1 MSNFKLNNILF
12 AGSTG
17 FIGSYLSKNLFKDDT
32 SSLEYNNINGNY
44 NNDYNYT
51 SIQFDLTDLKK
62 VNDWVSKSNKFD
74 VLIFLVGLAHT
85 KGIENDIYK
94 YNRINYE
101 TLKNLIS
108 TLAEN
113 KKLPNKIIFASSISV
128 YGEKY
133 YQSIY
138 NENVPTK
145 PINPYAVSKLKAEK
159 YLKKNFGNRSWI
171 LRFAPVYSFEFTRNL
186 DRRTQICG
194 KFYKVGRGINKL
206 SLCNVANIK
215 VAVEGIIK
223 DKVPSGIYNVSD
235 LKFYTYNQLLEWRNA
250 KSSFCIPEILVK
262 SFYFFG
268 TIFRNNFLHENSIKL
283 LSDNIY
289 PNSKLISFVNLPY
302 FLDDIKFKHKNHL

>member
-1 MSNFKLNNILF
+1 
-12 AGSTG
+12 
-17 FIGSYLSKNLFKDDT
+17 
-32 SSLEYNNINGNY
+32 
-44 NNDYNYT
+44 
-51 SIQFDLTDLKK
+51 
-62 VNDWVSKSNKFD
+62 
-74 VLIFLVGLAHT
+74 
-85 KGIENDIYK
+85 
-94 YNRINYE
+94 
-101 TLKNLIS
+101 
-108 TLAEN
+108 
-113 KKLPNKIIFASSISV
+113 LPNKIIFASSISV

-262 SFYFFG
+262 SLYFFG